1 MMASKLLSCRN
12 LRRPPAAWAMFAL
25 GLVSAGLA
33 GPTSVIAVFPTVASA
48 GGGRSSGGKFVMSGT
63 VAQPGAAPTTSTKRF
78 SVASGFW
85 NLPAVV
91 QVGGASVQV
100 TLGNERMGV
109 PLPAVVAGPE
119 SVDPVVE
126 REAEGLGIS
135 WSTAAGDFML
145 EASADIS
152 DPAQWM
158 VVESWKDGSSGRRHA
173 WVPVSEAQRFFR
185 LRPNPA
191 AP

>member
-1 MMASKLLSCRN
+1 MKGLKMSAFGQSVGQSAVRGLL
-12 LRRPPAAWAMFAL
+12 AL
-25 GLVSAGLA
+25 ALVGT
-33 GPTSVIAVFPTVASA
+33 GWGGTISVSPTVAAA
-48 GGGRSSGGKFVMSGT
+48 GGGRSSSGKYVVRGT
-63 VAQPGAAPTTSTKRF
+63 VGQAGAAPKTASTRF
-78 SVASGFW
+78 SVVSGFW
-85 NLPAVV
+85 NMPAVV
-91 QVGGASVQV
+91 QVAGASVLV
-100 TLGNERMGV
+100 SFSRARGGM
-109 PLPAVVAGPE
+109 PLPAVISEPE
-119 SVDPVVE
+119 SVEPVME

-135 WSTAAGDFML
+135 WSAAAGDFML

-185 LRPNPA
+185 LRPNPV